1 MTQPAGPGGRALRT
15 ESGIPRVSRVRV
27 LPQATAMADAR
38 MQRVRVVVS
47 FVGAP
52 PVDRMERA
60 SGVSEVGVDGPV
72 VSCLV
77 CGSFQSFLEA
87 LRGHEVITLT
97 SMAFGRGA
105 GEPSSEES
113 DQ

>member
-1 MTQPAGPGGRALRT
+1 
-15 ESGIPRVSRVRV
+15 
-27 LPQATAMADAR
+27 MADAR
-38 MQRVRVVVS
+38 MRRVVVS
-47 FVGAP
+47 FAGAP
-52 PVDRMERA
+52 PVERIERA
-60 SGVSEVGVDGPV
+60 SGVSDVRADGPV

-87 LRGHEVITLT
+87 LRGHEVIALT
-97 SMAFGRGA
+97 SMAFGSGA